1 MVHLRRTPPPPPSP
15 KSISIDMASI
25 PLRVQRSP
33 RLLFP
38 LRDSM
43 VYFYLFIFFEKFSER
58 KFDSI
63 LITNYIWWELCI
75 DFTIRFGIIN

>member
-1 MVHLRRTPPPPPSP
+1 
-15 KSISIDMASI
+15 MASI

-63 LITNYIWWELCI
+63 LITNYYEIMNSV

>member
-1 MVHLRRTPPPPPSP
+1 
-15 KSISIDMASI
+15 
-25 PLRVQRSP
+25 
-33 RLLFP
+33 
-38 LRDSM
+38 M

-63 LITNYIWWELCI
+63 LITNYYEIMNSV